1 MAAKP
6 RQCWSLHFSS
16 RAIIVCQMKII
27 RSRDN
32 AFVKQLVGLAHSSRE
47 RRKAGLTVLDGI
59 HLVRAYVDAQGAPHA
74 MAVAESALARTEVAD
89 LLSRR
94 SIATVNVLADKL
106 MAEASILDSPAF
118 VMAMVVTP
126 GATPIPPDATV
137 LVLEDVQDPGNV
149 GSMLRSAAA
158 AGIRQILLSAT
169 TAFAWS
175 PKVLRAAQGAH
186 FLLNIVEGEDVVA
199 FAQRYAG
206 RSLALV
212 PRGIG
217 VGQLYDVDMTG
228 PTAILI
234 GNEGAGLSPE
244 LIAAATLRVSIPMP
258 GRVESLNAAA
268 AGAICMFE
276 MTRQRA
282 VSK

>member
-1 MAAKP
+1 MQ
-6 RQCWSLHFSS
+6 RLLLWLLLFSS
-16 RAIIVCQMKII
+16 FALRAQEV
-27 RSRDN
+27 RVVDGS
-32 AFVKQLVGLAHSSRE
+32 LVNTQKLRPGSF
-47 RRKAGLTVLDGI
+47 
-59 HLVRAYVDAQGAPHA
+59 
-74 MAVAESALARTEVAD
+74 EVND
-89 LLSRR
+89 
-94 SIATVNVLADKL
+94 I
-106 MAEASILDSPAF
+106 
-118 VMAMVVTP
+118 
-126 GATPIPPDATV
+126 
-137 LVLEDVQDPGNV
+137 
-149 GSMLRSAAA
+149 
-158 AGIRQILLSAT
+158 
-169 TAFAWS
+169 
-175 PKVLRAAQGAH
+175 RAAQGAH

-206 RSLALV
+206 RSLALM

-234 GNEGAGLSPE
+234 GNEGSGLSPE

-282 VSK
+282 MSK